1 MPDLIRRRLLMA
13 MALSPLMPALRTQ
26 AAASVDT
33 QRIIS
38 LEWRPTELLMALGVP
53 PMGAA
58 ELYNYGL
65 WVGEPALPASTV
77 DVGLRTEPNI
87 ELMIQMKPSLLL
99 YSSGYGPSVDTLNKI
114 APSMGFAFSDDR
126 GKPLTVARESLMQ
139 LAGRLDR
146 VPVAQKHLA
155 EYDDFTAQMKN
166 QLSHRPKRPVLLM
179 SVLDPRHTLVFGK
192 GSLFLQVMGDLGLEN
207 AWQGETNFWGS
218 AVIGI
223 ERLASIAEDVDVVCF
238 DHGEDLMMAQVTST
252 PLWQSMPFVRK
263 NRFHRVPQVWFY
275 GGTLSAMR
283 FSRLLSSALVAA

>member
-1 MPDLIRRRLLMA
+1 MPDLFRRRLLMA
-13 MALSPLMPALRTQ
+13 MALSPLLPAWRAQ
-26 AAASVDT
+26 AGSSVDI

-38 LEWRPTELLMALGVP
+38 LEWRPTELLMALGVS

-58 ELYNYGL
+58 EIYNYGL
-65 WVGEPALPASTV
+65 WVGEPALPPETV

-99 YSSGYGPSVDTLNKI
+99 YSSGYGPSVTTLDKI

-126 GKPLTVARESLMQ
+126 GKPLTVSRESLMQ
-139 LAGRLDR
+139 LARKLDR
-146 VPVAQKHLA
+146 VPQAQQHLA
-155 EYDDFTAQMKN
+155 EYDAFVIQSKTRLAN
-166 QLSHRPKRPVLLM
+166 RPQRPLLLM

-192 GSLFLQVMGDLGLEN
+192 GSLFLEVMDNLGIEN

-223 ERLASIAEDVDVVCF
+223 ERLASMKDVDVICF
-238 DHGEDLMMAQVTST
+238 DHGEDLMMEQVTST
-252 PLWQSMPFVRK
+252 PLWQSMPFVRQ

-283 FSRLLSSALVAA
+283 FCRLLDSALVAA

>member
-13 MALSPLMPALRTQ
+13 MALSPLLPAMRTQ

-87 ELMIQMKPSLLL
+87 ELIIQMKPSLML
-99 YSSGYGPSVDTLNKI
+99 YSSGYGPSVNTLNKI

-146 VPVAQKHLA
+146 CLW
-155 EYDDFTAQMKN
+155 
-166 QLSHRPKRPVLLM
+166 HR
-179 SVLDPRHTLVFGK
+179 
-192 GSLFLQVMGDLGLEN
+192 
-207 AWQGETNFWGS
+207 
-218 AVIGI
+218 
-223 ERLASIAEDVDVVCF
+223 
-238 DHGEDLMMAQVTST
+238 ST
-252 PLWQSMPFVRK
+252 
-263 NRFHRVPQVWFY
+263 
-275 GGTLSAMR
+275 
-283 FSRLLSSALVAA
+283 